1 MSVRDEYAQAMI
13 DAADAL
19 REQARTVS
27 GLAGYLDERVADAI
41 ADADVADGP
50 PDVVAML
57 GVYARLDDIVNAAR
71 NTQDEWRRLNSAAQ
85 SWSVVTRRAHHY
97 YADVTEID

>member
-19 REQARTVS
+19 RKQARNVS
-27 GLAGYLDERVADAI
+27 GLAAFVDAQVADAI
-41 ADADVADGP
+41 ADADLADGP
-50 PDVVAML
+50 PDVGQML
-57 GVYARLDDIVNAAR
+57 GLYARLDDVVNAAR

-85 SWSVVTRRAHHY
+85 SWSVVMGRKHY